1 MDATIPSDTN
11 QFRKDG
17 GAVNA
22 SCELDSRRGENF
34 DGRPDKRKSVKPK
47 EDQIRKEKDQS
58 DEESALNQETS
69 VHENFHQSQTS
80 NQVEVYPT
88 GNVDG
93 EYLRLSNDQN
103 RRSQGNRVQTRSN
116 SQLEQLSSLSFY
128 PQFGDFAHAYL
139 DWMMEQGQK
148 V

>member
-17 GAVNA
+17 GDVNA
-22 SCELDSRRGENF
+22 SCELDPRRGEHF
-34 DGRPDKRKSVKPK
+34 DGSPDKRKSVNLK

-69 VHENFHQSQTS
+69 VHESFHQSQTFS
-80 NQVEVYPT
+80 EAKGYPT

-93 EYLRLSNDQN
+93 EYLKLTNDQN
-103 RRSQGNRVQTRSN
+103 RRSQGDRVQTRSN

-128 PQFGDFAHAYL
+128 PQFGDFAH
-139 DWMMEQGQK
+139 
-148 V
+148 

>member
-34 DGRPDKRKSVKPK
+34 DGSPDKRKSVNLK

-69 VHENFHQSQTS
+69 LHGNFHQSQAS
-80 NQVEVYPT
+80 NEVEVYPT

-103 RRSQGNRVQTRSN
+103 RMSQGNRVQTRSN

-139 DWMMEQGQK
+139 DWMQDQGQK